1 MLAAPAHEVEERMA
15 ENDLI
20 ELKLTTMVHGGKVM
34 GRHRR
39 QAIFMPYAIPGET
52 VTARIVTDRRTFAHA
67 EGVELLQPS
76 PDRVAPQC
84 PHFGPG
90 RCGGCHLQHMSY
102 EAQLRYKRDVVL
114 DQLKRIGGIK
124 KPGRLVAETVA
135 SPEPWGYRAR
145 AAFHVTADG
154 RLGFISTDPPRLEPV
169 EWCYILDPRAMTL
182 LESLDMD
189 YGQMAQVQVQVGSD
203 GESMLILSTA
213 DDLAPEL
220 QADFPVSINLL
231 LSDNEP
237 VNLIGAS
244 HTVYRVK
251 GRSFRVTAGGFFQVN
266 LPVAEVLVDLV
277 LARLNLQGHE
287 SVLDLYAGV
296 GLFSAFV
303 AEQAA
308 LVTVVES
315 YPPAVTDADENLA
328 DFEHVDLFEGGV
340 GPVLAG
346 LIADGEGPYDAAV
359 VDPPRA
365 GLEPDVI
372 EALAKLAPATLVYV
386 SCDPATLARDV
397 KRLKKYGYRLLEVQP
412 VDMFPQTYHIECV
425 AHFSRDGA
433 AP

>member
-1 MLAAPAHEVEERMA
+1 MA
-15 ENDLI
+15 SHDLI
-20 ELKLTTMVHGGKVM
+20 ELTLTHMVHGGNAM
-34 GRHRR
+34 GRCRG
-39 QAIFMPYAIPGET
+39 QTIFVPYAIPGET
-52 VTARIVTDRRTFAHA
+52 ITARIVTDKRSFAHA
-67 EGVELLQPS
+67 EGVELLDAS
-76 PDRVAPQC
+76 PDRVTPQC

-90 RCGGCHLQHMSY
+90 RCGGCHLQHMTY

-114 DQLKRIGGIK
+114 DQLRRIGGIK
-124 KPGRLVAETVA
+124 EPDRLVPATIP

-145 AAFHVTADG
+145 AAFHVTDGG
-154 RLGFISTDPPRLEPV
+154 RLGFVSTDPPRVEPV
-169 EWCYILDPRAMTL
+169 EWCYVLDPRAMTL
-182 LESLDMD
+182 LESLDLD
-189 YGQMAQVQVQVGSD
+189 YGQMEQVQVQVGSD
-203 GESMLILSTA
+203 GEGMLILSTA

-220 QADFPVSINLL
+220 QADTPVSICLL

-237 VNLIGAS
+237 VSLIGAAQ
-244 HTVYRVK
+244 TIYRVK

-266 LPVAEVLVDLV
+266 LAVAEVLVDLV
-277 LARLNLQGHE
+277 LARLDLQGHE

-296 GLFSAFV
+296 GLFSAFI
-303 AEQAA
+303 ADAAA

-340 GPVLAG
+340 GLVLAG
-346 LIADGEGPYDAAV
+346 LIEDGEGPYDAAV

-372 EALAKLAPATLVYV
+372 DALAELAPPTLVYV

-397 KRLKKYGYRLLEVQP
+397 KRLRKPGYRLREVQP

-425 AHFSRDGA
+425 AHFVRDA
-433 AP
+433 AAS